1 MKKILPFLRRL
12 VGMTGTIFTGTTLV
26 LWLGASALAE
36 SSGMKSTAFESDRF
50 GAILLCSFLAALFT
64 FVFRIRTLPE
74 ILRVLLHLILVTGD
88 FMLLTALVGAA
99 GKGAF
104 LLAVGFAV
112 LYLIVALLVFG
123 IRAIGR
129 KKTAQ
134 NESYTAQFRKD

>member
-1 MKKILPFLRRL
+1 MKTIRQFLRDL
-12 VGMTGTIFTGTTLV
+12 IGMTGTVFMGTTLA
-26 LWLGASALAE
+26 LWLGASVLAKNF
-36 SSGMKSTAFESDRF
+36 GMESTAFESDRF

-88 FMLLTALVGAA
+88 FMLLTVLVGAS
-99 GKGAF
+99 GRGAF

-123 IRAIGR
+123 IRAIFR
-129 KKTAQ
+129 KKNDQT
-134 NESYTAQFRKD
+134 ESYTSQFQTK